1 MLQPYKQYV
10 LEENVMKVVVVGGG
24 SAGRTASI
32 EAAQIGEEVILIEN
46 DKIGGKCLNTGCMV
60 VCGLNDVAK
69 FAINAKKFNQI
80 GITDVNPKIDFEK
93 VVDGVKNTVGKIRGV
108 ITSETKKSG
117 VNIINGHA
125 EIGDGFANVDGINYP
140 YDKLIIATG
149 SQAFIPPVDGVEY
162 AKTYKDILNYKK
174 VPEKMIIVGSGT
186 IATELAGLFSA
197 YGTEVHILCR
207 NTFLKEVETDIRNY
221 IVEKLLK
228 NVKIHENTS
237 VSEIY
242 PDGALTNSG
251 RMNGDV
257 MLAVG
262 MNPNSDIVK
271 HLVETGKK
279 GEIIV
284 NKRMETSHKDIY
296 AAGDV
301 VGGIGTTP
309 VARMEGVVDAHN
321 ACGVAAEVDYSFI
334 PSSISLYYD
343 VSYIKSDEEG
353 INGHIPGSAGPG
365 AFWNV
370 LDRETGITK
379 VVVDKD
385 GEIKGISSI
394 SPSAR
399 SVLAYMSK
407 FMRDGYKTYDFDNFV
422 EAHPSTDAV
431 YKLMRYF
438 SKFE

>member
-1 MLQPYKQYV
+1 M
-10 LEENVMKVVVVGGG
+10 NVVVVGGR
-24 SAGRTASI
+24 SAGRAASI

-60 VCGLNDVAK
+60 ICGLNDVAK
-69 FAINAKKFNQI
+69 FAINAQKFNEM
-80 GITDVNPKIDFEK
+80 GITNINPKIDFEK
-93 VVDGVKNTVGKIRGV
+93 VAEGVRNTVGKIRGV

-117 VNIINGHA
+117 VNIINGKA
-125 EIGDGFANVDGINYP
+125 EINDGYVTVDGVNYP

-149 SQAFIPPVDGVEY
+149 SQAFIPKVDGVEH

-174 VPEKMIIVGSGT
+174 VPEKMLIVGSGT

-197 YGTEVHILCR
+197 FGTDVHILCR
-207 NTFLKEVETDIRNY
+207 STFLKEVEADIRDY

-228 NVKIHENTS
+228 NVEIHENTT

-242 PDGALTNSG
+242 PDGVLTNSG
-251 RMNGDV
+251 RMSGEV

-262 MNPNSDIVK
+262 MNPNSNLVK

-284 NKRMETSHKDIY
+284 NKRMQTSNNDIY

-301 VGGIGTTP
+301 VAGIGTTP
-309 VARMEGVVDAHN
+309 VARMEGVVAARN
-321 ACGVAAEVDYSFI
+321 ACGVAAEVNYNFI

-343 VSYIKSDEEG
+343 VSYIKSNEEG

-370 LDRETGITK
+370 LDRETGFTK
-379 VVVDKD
+379 VVVDNEGK
-385 GEIKGISSI
+385 IKGISSI

-399 SVLAYMSK
+399 SVLAYMAK
-407 FMRDGYKTYDFDNFV
+407 FMKEGYKTYDFDDFV

-431 YKLMRYF
+431 YKLLRYF

>member
-1 MLQPYKQYV
+1 M
-10 LEENVMKVVVVGGG
+10 NVVVVGGG
-24 SAGRTASI
+24 SAGRAASI

-60 VCGLNDVAK
+60 ICGLNDVAK
-69 FAINAKKFNQI
+69 FAINAQKFNEM
-80 GITDVNPKIDFEK
+80 GITNINPKIDFEK
-93 VVDGVKNTVGKIRGV
+93 VAEGVRNTVGKIRGV

-117 VNIINGHA
+117 VNIINGKA
-125 EIGDGFANVDGINYP
+125 EINDGYVTVDGVNYP

-149 SQAFIPPVDGVEY
+149 SQAFIPKVDGVEH

-174 VPEKMIIVGSGT
+174 VPEKMLIVGSGT

-197 YGTEVHILCR
+197 FGTDVHILCR
-207 NTFLKEVETDIRNY
+207 STFLKEVEADIRDY

-228 NVKIHENTS
+228 NVEIHENTT

-242 PDGALTNSG
+242 PDGVLTNSG
-251 RMNGDV
+251 RMSGEV

-262 MNPNSDIVK
+262 MNPNSDLVK

-284 NKRMETSHKDIY
+284 NKRMQTSNNDIY

-301 VGGIGTTP
+301 VAGIGTTP
-309 VARMEGVVDAHN
+309 VARMEGVVAARN
-321 ACGVAAEVDYSFI
+321 ACGVAAEVNYNFI

-343 VSYIKSDEEG
+343 VSYIKSNEEG

-370 LDRETGITK
+370 LDRETGFTK
-379 VVVDKD
+379 VVVDNEGK
-385 GEIKGISSI
+385 IKGISSI

-399 SVLAYMSK
+399 SVLAYMAK
-407 FMRDGYKTYDFDNFV
+407 FMKEGYKTYDFDDFV

-431 YKLMRYF
+431 YKLLRYF